1 MSTSSEH
8 RQGPDRRRQP
18 RGGRRTGDHGD
29 FSPLVLLIGDE
40 DPVTSMAEAVLAKL
54 RFAVATSRSVDDAL
68 KVVTGIKPDIVVAG
82 AETAERVRASA
93 PEGLAVVVMTDEMR
107 RDPEVLIP
115 AIRAT
120 LRARARKSSPA

>member
-1 MSTSSEH
+1 M
-8 RQGPDRRRQP
+8 
-18 RGGRRTGDHGD
+18 
-29 FSPLVLLIGDE
+29 LLIGDE

-54 RFAVATSRSVDDAL
+54 RFAVATSVDDAL

-120 LRARARKSSPA
+120 LRALARKSSPA